1 MESAPKRFLVETVA
15 EADKMSGEDQEIDEN
30 DDSVAD
36 PPQADADEGVKRK
49 TGSRGGERNRKFGPC
64 FWNGCGRVGAYF
76 KYKINHRRK

>member
-49 TGSRGGERNRKFGPC
+49 TGSRGGERN
-64 FWNGCGRVGAYF
+64 
-76 KYKINHRRK
+76 IL